1 MPIVESNEKP
11 PVPAIAVAYGDG
23 DAPEWME
30 AVLQILA
37 DARVPISISSID
49 VGEKLYGKGVKNGI
63 HPRVMETLA
72 RTRAALLPPIPTPE
86 GGGFQPVSSAL
97 VEILALAPLPA
108 SNDVTNAYGS
118 ETYALFESREK
129 GSAPLLATALAL
141 LEHLGLADHAAK
153 IRSAQEAVS
162 L

>member
-1 MPIVESNEKP
+1 MPIVEDNEKP

-23 DAPEWME
+23 NAPEWME

-49 VGEKLYGKGVKNGI
+49 VGAKLYSKGVKNGI

-72 RTRAALLPPIPTPE
+72 RTRAVLLPPIPTPAE
-86 GGGFQPVSSAL
+86 DGFQPVADAL

-108 SNDVTNAYGS
+108 NGTTRAYAS
-118 ETYALFESREK
+118 ETYALFESQES
-129 GSAPLLATALAL
+129 GVAPLLAAALQL
-141 LEHLGLADHAAK
+141 LKHLGLADHAAK